1 MTRATGIVAM
11 VLLSAT
17 VVLGITTSV
26 RHATPEWPRFA
37 WQDLHRRLS
46 LLSTVFIGLHIAT
59 TVADGYAP
67 IGWISAL
74 VPFTSPYRRLWLGLG
89 TVGVDLLLAVGITS
103 LLRSRIRPALW
114 RGVHWLAYLCWPV
127 ALLHSLGTGTDP
139 RLAWVAGLLAACV
152 AAVVAAV
159 AWRVARGWPVRAG
172 ARKAAATA
180 SAVFVVGTASWA
192 LSGPLQAGWA
202 ARAGTPSSLLRG
214 TTATK
219 AAGTAASGAGGTA
232 ATGGRAAAQAS
243 ALPAPPYRVSLT
255 GSLRSYGIDDGQS
268 AVDVQA
274 TTSGTVQAV
283 LAVHLVGSADGEG
296 GLTMARSSAT
306 FGPAGSPTLYQGSVI
321 GLDGT
326 RIELSLAD
334 AAGSSLVL
342 RLDLTIS
349 GTAVQ
354 GVLVAE

>member
-1 MTRATGIVAM
+1 MNAHTLWYMTRATGIVAM

-103 LLRSRIRPALW
+103 LLRSRISPALW

-139 RLAWVAGLLAACV
+139 RLTWVAGLLAACV

-159 AWRVARGWPVRAG
+159 AWRIARGWPVRAG
-172 ARKAAATA
+172 ARTAAATA

-192 LSGPLQAGWA
+192 LSGPLQTGWA

-214 TTATK
+214 TTPTT
-219 AAGTAASGAGGTA
+219 AAGTPANGG
-232 ATGGRAAAQAS
+232 QDVPAS
-243 ALPAPPYRVSLT
+243 ALPAPPYRASLT
-255 GSLRSYGIDDGQS
+255 GSLRSYSLDDGQS

-283 LAVHLVGSADGEG
+283 LAVHLVGSADEEG
-296 GLTMARSSAT
+296 GLAMRRSSAT
-306 FGPAGSPTLYQGSVI
+306 FGPAGSPSLYQGSVV

-334 AAGSSLVL
+334 AAGTSLVL
-342 RLDLTIS
+342 RLDLTIT

-354 GVLVAE
+354 GVLVAA